1 MKYGIDCIV
10 VGYDGFDRKEPI
22 PAYAVALARVH
33 QARLVVVHVT
43 YEPPHSIWLPRDF
56 AGQELHAE
64 LMAERLEQLHGVV
77 EPLRR
82 TGIDV
87 RAIVRS
93 GTPHIEIIREAI
105 SSKADLVVVA
115 DEPLEGGRGFGT
127 VTSKLLRLCPV
138 PILAKRAIDK
148 VKHQHILA
156 AVDLAH
162 STTDVEACV
171 NRRVVEL
178 AATLATHAGSQLT
191 LFHAWSLWGEK
202 LMRGRG
208 RSSAEMLDSALSE
221 IEARR
226 ETDLELLLTKVRLSF
241 VELDIAML
249 LQKGDVRRLLPQLV
263 DERNVDL
270 VVMGTV
276 SRGGLP
282 GLLIGNT
289 AEKLINSLS
298 CSVLAVKPDSFVSPI
313 KA

>member
-1 MKYGIDCIV
+1 
-10 VGYDGFDRKEPI
+10 
-22 PAYAVALARVH
+22 
-33 QARLVVVHVT
+33 
-43 YEPPHSIWLPRDF
+43 
-56 AGQELHAE
+56 
-64 LMAERLEQLHGVV
+64 
-77 EPLRR
+77 
-82 TGIDV
+82 
-87 RAIVRS
+87 
-93 GTPHIEIIREAI
+93 
-105 SSKADLVVVA
+105 
-115 DEPLEGGRGFGT
+115 
-127 VTSKLLRLCPV
+127 
-138 PILAKRAIDK
+138 
-148 VKHQHILA
+148 
-156 AVDLAH
+156 
-162 STTDVEACV
+162 
-171 NRRVVEL
+171 
-178 AATLATHAGSQLT
+178 
-191 LFHAWSLWGEK
+191 
-202 LMRGRG
+202 MRGRG